1 MVSKFISMKLFYYII
16 LLSCL
21 FSERGD
27 VYSVELL
34 EYKTV
39 SEIQSEISDYLDG
52 QGISIDA
59 EYDVA
64 LYKVIYETLD
74 GYGDSALASGVI
86 GIPQSSNHAFG
97 IVSWQ
102 HGTVV
107 KRNSVSSVSGFNI
120 ISMAY
125 SSSGYIYTEPD
136 YLGLGQESE
145 DFHPYCINIPSA
157 NSVIDIIRAARNFSN
172 SSDLIQFNNQ
182 VSLVGYSEGGYAT
195 LAAQK
200 MMEEEL
206 PDEFDITI
214 SLPMAGP
221 YDMSGTMVDVMLNST
236 EPYGKPYYLP
246 YVLLA
251 YIEYYDL
258 GDLGS
263 FFLPEY
269 AEMLPVWFD
278 GYHSDSY
285 IDTQLPN
292 PPIQILLPDL
302 IQEFETDQ
310 SHFLRLYLQE
320 NDLINWAPQSPTYL
334 FHAIADELIP
344 FENAQVAYDNF
355 IANGSENISL
365 VPIPESYGG
374 HQEAAPFALIAGY
387 QLGLPLQHINP
398 RGDVNIDEQIDISD
412 VIIIVDY
419 IMSSIQLNDYL
430 SWASDMNSDNTLDII
445 DIIYLI
451 NNILQ

>member
-1 MVSKFISMKLFYYII
+1 MVSKFILMKLFYYII
-16 LLSCL
+16 LLSYL
-21 FSERGD
+21 FSDRGD
-27 VYSVELL
+27 INSIELL
-34 EYKTV
+34 DYKTV
-39 SEIQSEISDYLDG
+39 SDIQSEINDYLDG
-52 QGISIDA
+52 QGITIDV

-64 LYKVIYETLD
+64 LYKIIYETLD
-74 GYGDSALASGVI
+74 GYGNTTLASGVI
-86 GIPQSSNHAFG
+86 GIPQNPNYAFG
-97 IVSWQ
+97 IASWQ

-136 YLGLGQESE
+136 YIGLGEESE
-145 DFHPYCINIPSA
+145 DFHPYCIANPSA

-172 SSDLIQFNNQ
+172 QHETIQFNNQ

-200 MMEEEL
+200 IMEEEL
-206 PDEFDITI
+206 SDEFDITI

-221 YDMSGTMVDVMLNST
+221 YDMSGTMVDVMLNSN

-258 GDLGS
+258 GELS
-263 FFLPEY
+263 NFFLPDY
-269 AEMLPVWFD
+269 AEILPVWFD

-285 IDTQLPN
+285 IDSQLPN
-292 PPIQILLPDL
+292 PPIQILLPEL
-302 IQEFETDQ
+302 IQEFESDQ
-310 SHFLRLYLQE
+310 NHFLRVYLQE
-320 NDLINWAPQSPTYL
+320 NDLIDWAPQSLTYL
-334 FHAIADELIP
+334 FHALADELIP
-344 FENAQVAYDNF
+344 FQNAQVAHDTF
-355 IANGSENISL
+355 TANGSENITL

-374 HQEAAPFALIAGY
+374 HQEAAPFALISGY

-398 RGDVNIDEQIDISD
+398 RGDVNDDEQLDVLD

-419 IMSSIQLNDYL
+419 IINSVELNSYL
-430 SWASDMNSDNTLDII
+430 SWASNINNDSVLDIF
-445 DIIYLI
+445 DIIILI
-451 NNILQ
+451 NDIL